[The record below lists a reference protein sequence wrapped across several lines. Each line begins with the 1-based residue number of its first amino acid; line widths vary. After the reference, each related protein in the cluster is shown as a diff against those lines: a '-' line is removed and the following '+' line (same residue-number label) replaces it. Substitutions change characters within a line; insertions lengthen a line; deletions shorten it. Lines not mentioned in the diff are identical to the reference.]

1 MNRSGARD
9 PRTDAAWL
17 TAALREQ
24 ADEHEADL
32 RRIDARFENLTVQ
45 APARSQAREH
55 GRSRYRDRDRSARL
69 VRITKLRLIGVPLGI
84 LAAVATATVAVG
96 VTLGITTQT
105 THVSGHAAPS
115 SGPSAKTAGQQPS
128 PQTTASAPRPAGTT
142 STRSQ
147 SSPTAPV
154 TATGPVTATA
164 TLDAH
169 STQYWAQENLTV
181 TTTHAIRALHVVINV
196 SGGSSVQSTGWWS
209 TLLAPDLT
217 TTVSPTADGLRYDLT
232 LKPGQILQPAAY
244 GFGFQFNRPAAG
256 HNFALDTYTITATT
270 TDNAAQAYAAG
281 TFST

>member
-45 APARSQAREH
+45 ASRRSQARD
-55 GRSRYRDRDRSARL
+55 RDRDRSARL

-96 VTLGITTQT
+96 VTLGITAQT
-105 THVSGHAAPS
+105 PHVSGHAAPS
-115 SGPSAKTAGQQPS
+115 TGPSATTGGNQPT
-128 PQTTASAPRPAGTT
+128 PQTTGSAPRQAGTT

-147 SSPTAPV
+147 SSPAAPF

-164 TLDAH
+164 TVDAH
-169 STQYWAQENLTV
+169 STQYWAQEDLTV
-181 TTTHAIRALHVVINV
+181 TTTHAMSALHVVIDV
-196 SGGSSVQSTGWWS
+196 SGGSGVQSTGWWS
-209 TLLAPDLT
+209 TILAPDLT
-217 TTVSPTADGLRYDLT
+217 TTVSPTADGLRYDIT

-244 GFGFQFNRPAAG
+244 GFGFQFNRGVG

-270 TDNAAQAYAAG
+270 TENAAQAYAAG
-281 TFST
+281 TFSK

>member
-32 RRIDARFENLTVQ
+32 RRIDARFEDLT
-45 APARSQAREH
+45 APAPTRSQARDH
-55 GRSRYRDRDRSARL
+55 GRRGYRDRDRSARR
-69 VRITKLRLIGVPLGI
+69 VGITKLRLIGVPLGI
-84 LAAVATATVAVG
+84 LAAAATATVAVG
-96 VTLGITTQT
+96 VTLGITAQT

-115 SGPSAKTAGQQPS
+115 SGPSVTIAGPQPI
-128 PQTTASAPRPAGTT
+128 PQTTASAPRQAGTT

-147 SSPTAPV
+147 SSPTAP
-154 TATGPVTATA
+154 GPVTATA
-164 TLDAH
+164 TVDAH

-181 TTTHAIRALHVVINV
+181 TTTHAVRALHVVINV

-209 TLLAPDLT
+209 TILAPNLT

-244 GFGFQFNRPAAG
+244 GFGFQFNRGVG

-270 TDNAAQAYAAG
+270 TENAAQAYAAG
-281 TFST
+281 TFSK